1 MNRAKISDSEDMPA
15 AIDFR
20 GGERGRYAKRFAQ
33 GTNLV
38 LLEPDVAKVFPDS
51 DAVNA
56 ALRVVLR
63 ASSQAGPTRKSR
75 RRAG

>member
-1 MNRAKISDSEDMPA
+1 MSSVKTSDPDMPPE
-15 AIDFR
+15 IDFH
-20 GGERGRYAKRFAQ
+20 GGERGRYAKRFSQ

-63 ASSQAGPTRKSR
+63 ASSQAAPLRKSR
-75 RRAG
+75 RRTG

>member
-1 MNRAKISDSEDMPA
+1 MRKARSSDEMPRE
-15 AIDFR
+15 IDFR
-20 GGERGRYAKRFAQ
+20 GGERGRYAKRFAE

-38 LLEPDVAKVFPDS
+38 LLAPDVAKVFPDS
-51 DAVNA
+51 DSVNA

-63 ASSQAGPTRKSR
+63 ASARAPQPRKGR